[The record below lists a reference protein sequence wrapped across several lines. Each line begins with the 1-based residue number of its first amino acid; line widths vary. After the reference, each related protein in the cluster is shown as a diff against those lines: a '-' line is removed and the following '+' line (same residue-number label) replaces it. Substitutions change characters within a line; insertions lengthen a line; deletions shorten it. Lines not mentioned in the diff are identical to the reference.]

1 MAKKENNGSQLAR
14 GVLIILISNV
24 VNMFFGIIT
33 NLILPKYLSVESYA
47 GIKTYQLYLAYVGI
61 LHFGFVDGIYLKYGG
76 KEISDL
82 SVDSIKTSI
91 SSFRLF
97 QCAILG
103 IGAILALIIHD
114 YILLIVAMMVLP
126 TNMLN
131 FYKYLFQAC
140 GEYSAYGRVINVVSF
155 ATFAINFSF
164 VFFLR
169 TDNHYMYLIGYLVL
183 NFCIWLVIEV
193 QFLHKHHMSNA
204 LIKFSKS
211 DLIENMRNG
220 ILLTLGNFT
229 STITTTMDRW
239 FVKLLIGT
247 TSFAQYGFAVSMENF
262 LNTAVTPV
270 SITLYNAL
278 CKDDTKENVRRYRGY
293 VTLFASLIVASA
305 FPIKLIA
312 EYYLTKYYDS
322 IKTVVLLFGSQMF
335 YVVVKSVYVN
345 LYKARK
351 QQKRY
356 FIKLLIS
363 LGCGLLFNVFAY
375 YIWNI
380 KEAYAVATLLSAIA
394 WYILVQFDFKDEHVL
409 PNEVIFSSITL
420 CGFISSGIIFPSW
433 IGLIVYAFIY
443 FVAAILFMRPS
454 LYASI
459 HLVKSFIKRKLNR

>member
-1 MAKKENNGSQLAR
+1 MPKKGSTGSQLAR

-33 NLILPKYLSVESYA
+33 NLILPKHLSVESYA

-76 KEISDL
+76 KEIKDL
-82 SVDSIKTSI
+82 SIDSMKTSI

-97 QCAILG
+97 QCAVLV
-103 IGAILALIIHD
+103 IGAILAFLIHD
-114 YILLIVAMMVLP
+114 YILLIVALMVLP

-155 ATFAINFSF
+155 ATFVINISF
-164 VFFLR
+164 VFFVK
-169 TDNHYMYLIGYLVL
+169 TDNYYLYLIGYLVL

-193 QFLHKHHMSNA
+193 QFMRKHHMSNA
-204 LIKFSKS
+204 LLTFSKS
-211 DLIENMRNG
+211 DLIENMKNG

-278 CKDDTKENVRRYRGY
+278 CKDNTKENVKKYRGY

-305 FPIKLIA
+305 FPIKLIT

-322 IKTVVLLFGSQMF
+322 IKIVVLLFGSQMF

-363 LGCGLLFNVFAY
+363 LACGLLFNVFAY
-375 YIWNI
+375 FICNI
-380 KEAYAVATLLSAIA
+380 KEAYAFATLLSAIA
-394 WYILVQFDFKDEHVL
+394 WYILVQFDFKEEHVL

-420 CGFISSGIIFPSW
+420 CGFITSGFIFPSW
-433 IGLIVYAFIY
+433 LGLIVYILVYLISA
-443 FVAAILFMRPS
+443 VLFMRSS
-454 LYASI
+454 LNASI
-459 HLVKSFIKRKLNR
+459 QLVTSFIKRKLNW